1 MSAGLTGAVVL
12 WFPSEC
18 RALSSALTSA
28 NTATCSPGPGHCTLP
43 DNPKSSDGLQHTL
56 HAILLQVGD
65 TNFAFALSQFVDL
78 TYQWGNNS
86 DSTSFLNYTGTD
98 LNTYVQLL
106 TSQFGMTTPQTL
118 AGQNSTSGQPTLV
131 NGSSTCMNPSA
142 EGARTCLA
150 CVLQCATPSA
160 GLQPMCGPQALLPF
174 RPAAPGVLP
183 CSSDWPAGAPPAAY
197 PFPHRFTLA
206 SWPNRPWSVHLV
218 SGQILLLQ
226 KCRFTVPQPA

>member
-1 MSAGLTGAVVL
+1 M
-12 WFPSEC
+12 
-18 RALSSALTSA
+18 
-28 NTATCSPGPGHCTLP
+28 
-43 DNPKSSDGLQHTL
+43 
-56 HAILLQVGD
+56 GD

-160 GLQPMCGPQALLPF
+160 GLQPMCGPQALLRF